1 MRWRQLRRGAQYRKA
16 LRTTILTNV
25 MRFATNQRTTTVQ
38 TSFDPLD
45 YLDLDT
51 GDAAAVKLAR
61 KARDLFYKAHI
72 ATHGA
77 GSAYRFALAGQL
89 RKYESFGVPDG
100 RVRTVYY
107 VGTQS

>member
-1 MRWRQLRRGAQYRKA
+1 MQ
-16 LRTTILTNV
+16 I
-25 MRFATNQRTTTVQ
+25 
-38 TSFDPLD
+38 SFDPLTYID
-45 YLDLDT
+45 SET
-51 GDAAAVKLAR
+51 GDRAAAVKLAR